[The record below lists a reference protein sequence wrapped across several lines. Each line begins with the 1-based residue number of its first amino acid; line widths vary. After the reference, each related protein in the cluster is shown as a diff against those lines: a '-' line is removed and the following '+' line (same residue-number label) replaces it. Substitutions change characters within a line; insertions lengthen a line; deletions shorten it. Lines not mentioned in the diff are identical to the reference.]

1 MRELWRWFG
10 PLDSVSLDDIRQ
22 AGAQGVVTALHHV
35 PAGVEWTEQ
44 QIAHRQQEIAR
55 NSDGTDTGLAW
66 EVVESLPVSEDIK
79 TQSGAWR
86 DHIAAY
92 TRSMTALSHRGIT
105 NICYNFMPVLDWTR
119 TDLRAKMPH
128 GGTAMRFDIVD
139 FAVFDL
145 HILQRQ
151 GAENTYGEA
160 ARDAAAQRF
169 SAMEDTQTRQL
180 ARNVVAGLPGA
191 VDSWTLDELRE
202 RLAAYANL
210 DATHLR
216 QNLIDFLSEV
226 APVAESLGLRISCHP
241 DDPPFSLLGLPR
253 VMSMAADYQHV
264 LTQVESSA
272 IGMTYC
278 TGSFGVHPEN
288 DCVAIARD
296 FGPRINFVHLRN
308 VRRDS
313 ETVPCSFFEDEHL
326 TGQTDM
332 IGVIAAL
339 LDEESR
345 RRAEGRADAVIP
357 MRPDHG
363 QSILSDLKVETQPG
377 YPAVGRLKGLAELR
391 GVAAALTATRMQ
403 QATR

>member
-22 AGAQGVVTALHHV
+22 AGAQGVVTALHYV
-35 PAGVEWTEQ
+35 PAGVEWTEK

-191 VDSWTLDELRE
+191 VDSWTRK
-202 RLAAYANL
+202 A
-210 DATHLR
+210 
-216 QNLIDFLSEV
+216 
-226 APVAESLGLRISCHP
+226 
-241 DDPPFSLLGLPR
+241 
-253 VMSMAADYQHV
+253 
-264 LTQVESSA
+264 
-272 IGMTYC
+272 
-278 TGSFGVHPEN
+278 
-288 DCVAIARD
+288 
-296 FGPRINFVHLRN
+296 
-308 VRRDS
+308 
-313 ETVPCSFFEDEHL
+313 
-326 TGQTDM
+326 
-332 IGVIAAL
+332 
-339 LDEESR
+339 
-345 RRAEGRADAVIP
+345 
-357 MRPDHG
+357 
-363 QSILSDLKVETQPG
+363 
-377 YPAVGRLKGLAELR
+377 GRLCKPRCDAPASEPD
-391 GVAAALTATRMQ
+391 
-403 QATR
+403 